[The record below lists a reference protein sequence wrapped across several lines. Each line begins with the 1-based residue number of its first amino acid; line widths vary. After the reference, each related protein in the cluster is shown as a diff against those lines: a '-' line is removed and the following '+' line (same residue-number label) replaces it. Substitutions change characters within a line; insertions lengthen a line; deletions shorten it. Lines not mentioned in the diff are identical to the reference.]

1 MESGCHHAFSP
12 ADGAVINALLSAS
25 LLFSEAFRND
35 FSWAMHGRIRPIQ
48 LTSRNFP
55 ISCLL

>member
-35 FSWAMHGRIRPIQ
+35 FFFGNAWKDKTDSI
-48 LTSRNFP
+48 N
-55 ISCLL
+55 